1 MKFIWRTIK
10 FLFSFFFLYT
20 VFSVFVILFFRIID
34 PPVTAFIN
42 SKTDPLFGLF
52 SFSDVNQKFVKIQN
66 VSKYAALAVIASE
79 DQKFFEHFGFDFEQI
94 EKAMKENEMKKN
106 LRKKRVRGA
115 STVSMQVA
123 KNMFLFPG
131 KNIIRKGVEAY
142 YTLLLELLWSKERII
157 EVYLNIAE
165 MGNGIYGIEAAS
177 KIYYGKPSIKLNPV
191 EAATIIAIL
200 PNPEKRDPRRPTS
213 YLINRRDNILQQ
225 MNSIGGVEILKE
237 DIDY

>member
-1 MKFIWRTIK
+1 MKVLWKIVK
-10 FLFSFFFLYT
+10 LFLSLFLIYT
-20 VFSVFVILFFRIID
+20 AISVFVILFFKIID

-42 SKTDPLFGLF
+42 SKSDPLLGLF
-52 SFSDVNQKFVKIQN
+52 TISDVNQKSMKVQN

-94 EKAMKENEMKKN
+94 EKAMKENEMKRN
-106 LRKKRVRGA
+106 VKKHRVRGA

-123 KNMFLFPG
+123 KNMFLSPG
-131 KNIIRKGVEAY
+131 KNLIRKGIEAY

-177 KIYYGKPSIKLNPV
+177 QVYYKKPAIKLNAS
-191 EAATIIAIL
+191 EAATIIAVL
-200 PNPEKRDPRRPTS
+200 PNPTKRDPRKPS
-213 YLINRRDNILQQ
+213 GYLITRRDNILDQ
-225 MNSIGGVEILKE
+225 MNSIGGIEILKE
-237 DIDY
+237 DINY